1 MIKTD
6 TIYDYNCYD
15 DFKKTNDDIRI
26 YKHYEK
32 FTPETLIKYHSN
44 WVFRL
49 VVDQVVD
56 LKFTLLIFGT
66 LYRYANNNHGTIYTD
81 NGKLKTITNSHEDI
95 MLTMDKVKKDF
106 IHVNNGTVLHHI
118 NVVDFNPQLDRSTRQ
133 YYNALLNTVSYAFK
147 LDF

>member
-15 DFKKTNDDIRI
+15 DFKKSNDDIRI
-26 YKHYEK
+26 YKCFEK
-32 FTPETLIKYHSN
+32 FTPETLIKYHNN

-56 LKFTLLIFGT
+56 LKFTLIVFGT
-66 LYRYANNNHGTIYTD
+66 LYRYANGHRGQLYID
-81 NGKLKTITNSHEDI
+81 NGKPKTITNSHEDI

-118 NVVDFNPQLDRSTRQ
+118 NVYKFNPQLDPSTRQ
-133 YYNALLNTVSYAFK
+133 YYNALLDTVSYAFK

>member
-6 TIYDYNCYD
+6 TIYDYNCCD

-26 YKHYEK
+26 YKYYDK
-32 FTPETLIKYHSN
+32 FTPETLIKYHNS
-44 WVFRL
+44 WTFRL

-56 LKFTLLIFGT
+56 LKFTLIVFGT
-66 LYRYANNNHGTIYTD
+66 LYRYANGHRGQLYID
-81 NGKLKTITNSHEDI
+81 NGKPKTIVNSHEDV

-106 IHVNNGTVLHHI
+106 IHVNNGTILHHI
-118 NVVDFNPQLDRSTRQ
+118 NFVDLEHLDRSTQQ
-133 YYNALLNTVSYAFK
+133 YYTSLLNTVSYAFK